1 MQIAPEIL
9 KAVEELGKRLVSGQY
24 VCAGKQCVRSL
35 GGLLAIDISELPRT
49 NPDGSVR
56 EFEYVVH
63 YWFNG
68 YVVRAWFSGSGELE
82 SIHIDRSAVECDCA
96 CGYG

>member
-24 VCAGKQCVRSL
+24 VCVGKQCVR
-35 GGLLAIDISELPRT
+35 LLAIELPRT

-56 EFEYVVH
+56 EFEYAVH

-82 SIHIDRSAVECDCA
+82 SIHIERSAVECGCA